1 MPYTIKKPYKTR
13 KPKTSENG
21 GLVAFDE
28 FYEIADEK
36 IRTDL
41 LDGKIIRDSPAIPI
55 HTLTVTW
62 ISGLL
67 STFTQEFD
75 LGVVF
80 GATATVR
87 LSIYNAPE
95 PDVLFISRK
104 RLGIILEKYVD
115 GPPDLC
121 VEVISRSSRK
131 YDRGRKFVLYAEH
144 GVKEYWII
152 DPFKNTVEWFENRNG
167 KYVQIQPDAQ
177 GCLHSKVLT
186 GFWLKPEWLF
196 RDSLPTFSQ
205 VMQEILG
212 QKQSIAKGI

>member
-13 KPKTSENG
+13 KQKTSANG
-21 GLVAFDE
+21 SLVTFDE

-36 IRTDL
+36 TRIDL
-41 LDGKIIRDSPAIPI
+41 LDGKIIRDSPTIPI

-67 STFTQEFD
+67 STFIQEFD

-95 PDVLFISRK
+95 PDVLFISKK
-104 RLGIILEKYVD
+104 RLEIIVDKYVN

-121 VEVISRSSRK
+121 IEVISKSSRK
-131 YDRGRKFVLYAEH
+131 HDRGRKFVLYAEH

-152 DPFKNTVEWFENRNG
+152 DPFRNTVEWFENQNG

-177 GCLHSKVLT
+177 GRLHSKVLT
-186 GFWLKPEWLF
+186 GFWLNPEWLF
-196 RDSLPTFSQ
+196 RDSLPTFKD
-205 VMQEILG
+205 VMLEILG
-212 QKQSIAKGI
+212 DAQPSI

>member
-1 MPYTIKKPYKTR
+1 MPYTIKKPHKIR

-21 GLVAFDE
+21 SLVTFDE

-55 HTLTVTW
+55 HASNVSW
-62 ISGLL
+62 INGLL
-67 STFTQEFD
+67 STFAQEFD
-75 LGVVF
+75 LGVVLV
-80 GATATVR
+80 ATATVR
-87 LSIYNAPE
+87 LSTYNALE
-95 PDVLFISRK
+95 PDVFFISKK
-104 RLGIILEKYVD
+104 RRGIILEKYVD

-144 GVKEYWII
+144 DVKEYWII
-152 DPFKNTVEWFENRNG
+152 DPFKITVEWFENRNG
-167 KYVQIQPDAQ
+167 EYVQIQPDAQ
-177 GCLHSKVLT
+177 GRLHSKVLN

-196 RDSLPTFSQ
+196 RDSLPTYKE
-205 VMQEILG
+205 VMREILG
-212 QKQSIAKGI
+212 ETQLLI